1 MAGDEVGVEV
11 SEEDVANPEV
21 ELLGVG
27 QVVLDVALGVDD
39 DGGRGGFVADQIRSV
54 SKAAQ
59 VKLLEGHRAN
69 CRTRNGDDDV
79 FGGVIS

>member
-39 DGGRGGFVADQIRSV
+39 DGGRGGFVADQIE
-54 SKAAQ
+54 A
-59 VKLLEGHRAN
+59 
-69 CRTRNGDDDV
+69 
-79 FGGVIS
+79 